1 MTEELGPLVVIPCL
15 NEAAHLPVLLNQ
27 LLEDPHPDGT
37 LIVVADGGSTDATTQ
52 IARDFAAQHPEVQV
66 FANSGRIGA
75 AVNLAVRRL
84 GRGRRWLVRM
94 DAHADYPP
102 RYVAGLI
109 ATAARV
115 GVDEVV
121 VPMVTRARPGQC
133 FQAAC
138 ASAQNSRLGTGG
150 SRHRHV
156 GQSRFVDHGHHALFG
171 LAAFAATGGYDE
183 SFTYNEDAELDCR
196 LAKRGTRAWLEPGLA
211 IIYYPRASLRSLFRQ
226 YFGYGGGR
234 ARTIMRHRTPPHLRQ
249 LAPLVVAP
257 AVTLAFVAL
266 LLAPFAPSFALAMA
280 SPAILW
286 AAVVLAIGAGL
297 GIQAGSRCS
306 ALSGVAAMTM
316 HLAWSLGFWR
326 QVLAGRSPVAEPQ
339 PLALEIAR

>member
-15 NEAAHLPVLLNQ
+15 NEARHLPVLLNQ
-27 LLEDPHPDGT
+27 LLENPHPDST
-37 LIVVADGGSTDATTQ
+37 LIVVADGGSTDATVQ
-52 IARDFAAQHPEVQV
+52 IARAFAAQHSEVRV
-66 FANSGRIGA
+66 LTDSGRIAA
-75 AVNLAVRRL
+75 AVNLAVRRF
-84 GRGRRWLVRM
+84 GSGRRWLVRM

-102 RYVAGLI
+102 HYVAGLI

-115 GVDEVV
+115 GADEVV
-121 VPMVTRARPGQC
+121 VPMVTRARSGQC

-156 GQSRFVDHGHHALFG
+156 GQGRFVDHGHHALFG

-196 LAKRGTRAWLEPGLA
+196 LAKRGTRAWLEPALA
-211 IIYYPRASLRSLFRQ
+211 ITYYPRASIRSLFRQ

-234 ARTIMRHRTPPHLRQ
+234 ARTILRHRMSPHLRQ

-257 AVTLAFVAL
+257 AVTLAFAAL
-266 LLAPFAPSFALAMA
+266 LSAPFAPRFALAVA

-286 AAVVLAIGAGL
+286 AALVLAIGAGL
-297 GIQAGSRCS
+297 GIRAGSLCS
-306 ALSGVAAMTM
+306 ALSGIAAMTM

-326 QVLAGRSPVAEPQ
+326 QVLTRRSPVTEPG
-339 PLALEIAR
+339 PLAVEAR